1 MLNGWTKAG
10 SSTGRRRVWR
20 RAGAAAGR
28 ALGSLCA
35 LLACSSV
42 AVADDTEIF
51 RATYD
56 GEAANSR
63 PKVLIVFD
71 DSGSMDTVVTG
82 SKPAYDPAIT
92 YPKVGNVASGR
103 LYWATGTGGTP
114 PSTSTDQWVSEVKNR
129 CASSYD
135 ALGKQGFYTDRAA
148 RWNSSSSTSWQ
159 DLSTSSRD
167 PLHVDCGADVTDSNT
182 NNGAGTGSPG
192 SGYPRASAPR
202 PYGSVKDASVDD
214 NWKTYRFYTA
224 NYMNWYHSTTITD
237 RSRIEIAQDV
247 ITDIVEA
254 NPAIDFGLAVFNRN
268 YNLSGPYTASSNYDG
283 ARIVRRIIENSTDTQ
298 RSNLVSLVD
307 SLQPQGSTP
316 LCESVYEAYRYI
328 VGASVL
334 YGNET
339 YSSDPPAKDTAAES
353 AGKYLSPMS
362 ACQYIYVIV
371 MTDGEP
377 QLDLD
382 ANSRIKT
389 LTGKTCKKYKAAG
402 IGSYPDEDENCL
414 PELTEYMYNH
424 DLDND
429 ADNGEQKAIT
439 YTIGFHSDQKLL
451 SDAATK
457 GGGVYYT
464 TSTAEGLAD
473 AFQGAITGILSTSST
488 FTAPSVAVDTF
499 TRTESRNEVF
509 FAMFEP
515 RTGTD
520 WPGNIKKLRIDIDDG
535 VATLV
540 DADGVAA
547 LDDSGNIADTARTF
561 WSASDDGATVDKGG
575 VGQLLAERDPDSRVI
590 KTNTGTGGALQD
602 FVPASIT
609 ASAFGLS
616 TEAELLALFGVGTR
630 SALDNLLA
638 WARGW
643 TDSSKSE
650 SRAWIL
656 GDMLHSRPLVLNYG
670 ARGSH
675 TATNPDI
682 RIVVGTNAGFLH
694 MFDNADGKETWAFF
708 PKELAAVL
716 DRRRDNAA
724 AQDPVYGVDAPPVFY
739 SKDINRDGTI
749 DSIAGDKLYV
759 YFGLRRGGKAYYA
772 LDVSNPDSPAFLWK
786 IDENTAG
793 FGDLGQSWSV
803 PVVTYVPGYAS
814 GGVPKPVLIFGAGY
828 DTAKDNKA
836 TVATA
841 DSEGRGVYI
850 VDAVSGALVWGV
862 TPADNALKNLQ
873 LGMAHSIPAGVTVVD
888 SNGDELTDR
897 IYAADTGGNI
907 WRVDLPGNA
916 LPTSAQTAWRAV
928 KFAALNTSATDGH
941 AGDRRFFYEPD
952 VVRTMSRMYG
962 AFDAVLIGSGDRENP
977 NATDNDDRFYMLRDR
992 QTGIYATAAPT
1003 AGECDDGS
1011 SDHRCDLP
1019 LTNADLYDASANDIQ
1034 DGTDEEQTAAQAAM
1048 AGADGWYIDLQA
1060 ADGEKA
1066 LARSVTIA
1074 GKVYFTTFSPVID
1087 NDDQCVPTGGT
1098 GRLYALR
1105 LLDATAAVD
1114 FSGDDELGLVDRS
1127 ATLGFL
1133 IPDTPAPHFGSDKKI
1148 RLLFPSGGG
1157 LQGQANPFDT
1167 QATLREPYGTYW
1179 YNQEY

>member
-1 MLNGWTKAG
+1 MA
-10 SSTGRRRVWR
+10 TGPGTGCRLAV
-20 RAGAAAGR
+20 GAVRPAA
-28 ALGSLCA
+28 LMLCA
-35 LLACSSV
+35 LLSCSGVS
-42 AVADDTEIF
+42 VADDTEIF

-56 GEAANSR
+56 GEATNSR

-71 DSGSMDTVVTG
+71 DSGSMDTTVAG
-82 SKPAYDPAIT
+82 SKPAYDPGTT
-92 YPKVGNVASGR
+92 YAAVGDVKSGR
-103 LYWATGTGGTP
+103 LYWATGTDGKP
-114 PSTSTDQWVSEVKNR
+114 PAKDTSQYVNDAKNR
-129 CASSYD
+129 CDSSY
-135 ALGKQGFYTDRAA
+135 APLSNQGFYTDRAA
-148 RWNSSSSTSWQ
+148 RWNSTSSTSWQ
-159 DLSTSSRD
+159 NLSTSSRD
-167 PLHVDCGADVTDSNT
+167 PLHFDCGADVTNSNT
-182 NNGAGTGSPG
+182 GNGTGTGQPG
-192 SGYPRASAPR
+192 TGYPRASTPR
-202 PYGSVKDASVDD
+202 PYGAAQDASVDD
-214 NWKTYRFYTA
+214 NWSTYRFYTA
-224 NYMNWYHSTTITD
+224 NYMNWYYSTTVSD
-237 RSRIEIAQDV
+237 RTRIEIAQDV
-247 ITDIVEA
+247 ITDIVDA

-268 YNLSGPYTASSNYDG
+268 YNLSGSYTASSNYDG
-283 ARIVRRIIENSTDTQ
+283 ARIVRRIIENGSASQ

-307 SLQPQGSTP
+307 SLQPEGSTP

-339 YSSDPPAKDTAAES
+339 YASDPPAKDAAAES
-353 AGKYLSPMS
+353 AGKYLSPLS
-362 ACQYIYVIV
+362 ACQYVYVIV

-382 ANSRIKT
+382 ANARIKT

-424 DLDND
+424 DLDGD

-464 TSTAEGLAD
+464 TNSAEGLAD
-473 AFQGAITGILSTSST
+473 AFQGAVTGILSTSST

-515 RTGTD
+515 RAGTD

-540 DADGVAA
+540 DADGLAA
-547 LDDSGNIADTARTF
+547 LDDSGNIADTARTY
-561 WSASDDGATVDKGG
+561 WSSGDDGSTVDKGG
-575 VGQLLAERDPDSRVI
+575 VGQLLAERDPDSRAI

-602 FVPASIT
+602 FVPESIT
-609 ASAFGLS
+609 ETAFGVAS
-616 TEAELLALFGVGTR
+616 ETELLDLFGVDTR
-630 SALDNLLA
+630 SELDNLLA

-643 TDSSKSE
+643 SDSSKSE
-650 SRAWIL
+650 TRGWIL

-694 MFDNADGKETWAFF
+694 MFDNADGGEDWAFF

-716 DRRRDNAA
+716 DQRRDNATGR
-724 AQDPVYGVDAPPVFY
+724 DPVYGVDASPVLY

-749 DSIAGDKLYV
+749 DSTAGDKLYV
-759 YFGLRRGGKAYYA
+759 YFGLRRGGTSYYA

-786 IDENTAG
+786 IDGNTAG
-793 FGDLGQSWSV
+793 FGELGQSWSV
-803 PVVTYVPGYAS
+803 PVLTRVPGYAS
-814 GGVPKPVLIFGAGY
+814 DGVPKPVLVFGAGY
-828 DTAKDNKA
+828 DTAKDSKA
-836 TVATA
+836 SVATA
-841 DSEGRGVYI
+841 DTEGRGVYI
-850 VDAVSGALVWGV
+850 VDAVTGALVWGV

-873 LGMAHSIPAGVTVVD
+873 LTGMQHSVAAGVSVVD

-907 WRVDLPGNA
+907 WRVDLPGNT
-916 LPTSAQTAWRAV
+916 LPTSAQTTWRAL
-928 KFAALNTSATDGH
+928 KFAALNTSAADGH
-941 AGDRRFFYEPD
+941 AGDRRFFYAPD
-952 VVRTMSRMYG
+952 VVRTVSRHYG

-977 NATDNDDRFYMLRDR
+977 NATDNDDRFYMLRDL

-1003 AGECDDGS
+1003 ADECDDDS

-1019 LTNADLYDASANDIQ
+1019 LTNADLYNATTNLLQ
-1034 DGTDEEQTAAQAAM
+1034 DGTDEQQTAAQIAM
-1048 AGADGWYIDLQA
+1048 AAAAGWYINLQA

-1066 LARSVTIA
+1066 LARAVTIA

-1087 NDDQCVPTGGT
+1087 NDNQCVPTGGT

-1167 QATLREPYGTYW
+1167 GAGLREPYGTYW